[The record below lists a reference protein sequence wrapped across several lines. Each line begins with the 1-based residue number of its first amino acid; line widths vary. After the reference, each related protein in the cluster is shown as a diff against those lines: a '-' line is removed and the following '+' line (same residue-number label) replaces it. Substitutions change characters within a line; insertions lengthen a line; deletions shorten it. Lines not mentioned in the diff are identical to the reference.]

1 MRTFIIIIKGECQVL
16 HAELR
21 VRVSSIEQAEKF
33 GANLASRMDMLCEVD
48 SVYETIG
55 EMP

>member
-16 HAELR
+16 HAEIR
-21 VRVSSIEQAEKF
+21 VRVTSIEYAEKF
-33 GANLASRMDMLCEVD
+33 GADLARKMDMLCEVD

-55 EMP
+55 EMS